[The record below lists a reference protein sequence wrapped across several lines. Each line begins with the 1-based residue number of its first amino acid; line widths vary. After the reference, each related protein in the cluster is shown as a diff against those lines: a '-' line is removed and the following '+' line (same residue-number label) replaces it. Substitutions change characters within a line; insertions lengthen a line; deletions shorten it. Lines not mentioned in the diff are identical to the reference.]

1 MSEKYLETIKALDG
15 ILYHLEYH
23 QWRLDSVLQTK
34 KRHELQKLLSPPK
47 KGLYRCRVVYTQSDI
62 KVEYI
67 KYSKRQVKKLKLI
80 YDDTIEYE
88 KKYEDREKLNQLFLD
103 KGEADDILIIKNSLV
118 SDTSIANVAFYD
130 GNTWVTPSSA
140 LLEGTTRKR
149 LLESGKI
156 VLKEIK
162 VEEIKGFQ
170 KIALMNA
177 MIDFDI
183 IAQDNLED
191 IIC

>member
-1 MSEKYLETIKALDG
+1 VSEKYLETIKALDG

-34 KRHELQKLLSPPK
+34 KRHELKLLSPPK

-62 KVEYI
+62 EVEYI

-162 VEEIKGFQ
+162 AEEIKGFQ

>member
-1 MSEKYLETIKALDG
+1 M
-15 ILYHLEYH
+15 
-23 QWRLDSVLQTK
+23 
-34 KRHELQKLLSPPK
+34 
-47 KGLYRCRVVYTQSDI
+47 
-62 KVEYI
+62 
-67 KYSKRQVKKLKLI
+67 
-80 YDDTIEYE
+80 
-88 KKYEDREKLNQLFLD
+88 
-103 KGEADDILIIKNSLV
+103 
-118 SDTSIANVAFYD
+118 AFYD

>member
-34 KRHELQKLLSPPK
+34 KRHELKLLSPPK

-62 KVEYI
+62 EVEYI

-162 VEEIKGFQ
+162 AEEIKGFQ